1 MATLSEDKFIIA
13 QKYAGFLETI
23 EEAFEYMLV
32 CFKDLRF
39 EVVEEL
45 WNGILN
51 AFSQID
57 RSNSIVSE
65 EFADSPALLM
75 KYAQFE
81 DVLGAV
87 EATESD
93 DNLMIIQQIIHNKI
107 FKVFLAWKEQV
118 EQELIPYYII

>member
-13 QKYAGFLETI
+13 QKYAGLLETI
-23 EEAFEYMLV
+23 EEAFEYMMV
-32 CFKDLRF
+32 CFEDLRF

-57 RSNSIVSE
+57 RSNTIVSD
-65 EFADSPALLM
+65 EFMDNPVLLI
-75 KYAQFE
+75 KFAQFD

-87 EATESD
+87 EALESD
-93 DNLMIIQQIIHNKI
+93 DNIMIIQQIILNKI
-107 FKVFLAWKEQV
+107 FPVFLAWKEQV